1 LVRANPRGNDQFKM
15 ILLRKPVHLIWL
27 LLIPVI
33 LVAARILPWQA
44 IVQTLLSLTV
54 AELAILLVVNAVI
67 LLLFC
72 TRWWLVLRAYGY
84 PVPYFKLSGYRMAGF
99 SISYFTP
106 GTQFGGEPL
115 QAYLVQSRHTV
126 PTSTAMAAVS
136 IDKLL
141 ELFTNFSFMALGI
154 LVVASYGLLPG
165 FNRVDLAGWIGV
177 LLLLPV
183 VYFAIL
189 MTGRY
194 PLGWALTR
202 MPAGLWRKRW
212 LEKLPVLILNTEREM
227 SRLFR
232 SKPLLVV
239 WTLLISS
246 IVWAL
251 MLFEYWLTVNFLG
264 GRLTLL
270 QAVGGYTAMR
280 VSFLTPLPGGVGLL
294 EGSQVLALTA
304 FGYTTAL
311 GISMSLLIRARDFIV
326 GIFGLWVGG
335 MIGAN
340 MWKKSAD
347 RGVVLQVGS
356 LEPEIVQTGDC

>member
-1 LVRANPRGNDQFKM
+1 MKP
-15 ILLRKPVHLIWL
+15 LLKPAYLFWL

-33 LVAARILPWQA
+33 FLVARILPWQA
-44 IVQTLLSLTV
+44 ITQTLLSLTIAEV
-54 AELAILLVVNAVI
+54 AVLLAVNALI

-72 TRWWLVLRAYGY
+72 ARWWLVLRGYGY
-84 PVPYFKLSGYRMAGF
+84 PVPYFRLSGYRMAGF

-115 QAYLVQSRHTV
+115 QAYLVQSRHAI
-126 PTSTAMAAVS
+126 PTSTAIAAVS
-136 IDKLL
+136 VDKLL
-141 ELFTNFSFMALGI
+141 ELFTNFSFIALGI
-154 LVVASYGLLPG
+154 LVVASNEVLPG
-165 FNRVDLAGWIGV
+165 FTRIDIAGWIGA

-183 VYFAIL
+183 VYFAFL

-194 PLGWALTR
+194 PLGRAITWL
-202 MPAGLWRKRW
+202 PAGFWKKRW
-212 LEKLPVLILNTEREM
+212 LKMLFALVTNTEQDM

-232 SKPLLVV
+232 SKPLLVF
-239 WTLLISS
+239 WTLLISVL
-246 IVWAL
+246 VWAL
-251 MLFEYWLTVNFLG
+251 MLFEYWLTVYFLG

-270 QAVGGYTAMR
+270 QAVGGYTALR

-304 FGYTTAL
+304 FGFTTAL
-311 GISMSLLIRARDFIV
+311 AISTSLVIRARDFVI

-340 MWKKSAD
+340 MWKNSAG
-347 RGVVLQVGS
+347 RGLALPVGS
-356 LEPEIVQTGDC
+356 IEPEIIQTGDC